1 MTRRISL
8 TVGVAVVALAI
19 GVPTALGKGQAP
31 QSAVEYFKA
40 NELATLVQSGKP
52 SAVEYFRANERSTLV
67 QSGKASAV
75 DYFRAN
81 ELSTLVQSQS
91 ALGGYRDAHERV
103 GTLGNQPAV
112 AAYRDSFERGR
123 HVARTGLESNV
134 ATYRDAFER
143 SNPQT
148 APVTSSPV
156 GSGTEIEWPQVGIG
170 LALGIALILGLW
182 LAMRFTRIRPIAH

>member
-8 TVGVAVVALAI
+8 TIGVAAVALAI

-40 NELATLVQSGKP
+40 NELATLVQSDKPSAVEYFKANELATLVESGKP
-52 SAVEYFRANERSTLV
+52 SAVEYFRANELATLV
-67 QSGKASAV
+67 QS
-75 DYFRAN
+75 
-81 ELSTLVQSQS
+81 ES
-91 ALGGYRDAHERV
+91 ALGGYRDAHERTV
-103 GTLGNQPAV
+103 GTGNQAAV
-112 AAYRDSFERGR
+112 AAYRDSFERR

-148 APVTSSPV
+148 ASVTSSPV

-170 LALGIALILGLW
+170 LALGVALMLGLL
-182 LAMRFTRIRPIAH
+182 LAMRITRIRPLAH

>member
-8 TVGVAVVALAI
+8 TIGVAVVAVAV
-19 GVPTALGKGQAP
+19 GVPTALGKGQP
-31 QSAVEYFKA
+31 PSAVDYFKA

-52 SAVEYFRANERSTLV
+52 SAVEYFRANELATLV
-67 QSGKASAV
+67 QS
-75 DYFRAN
+75 
-81 ELSTLVQSQS
+81 ESTL
-91 ALGGYRDAHERV
+91 AGYRDAHERV
-103 GTLGNQPAV
+103 GTTGNQPAV
-112 AAYRDSFERGR
+112 ATYRDSFERGE
-123 HVARTGLESNV
+123 VKIGTGLESNV

-170 LALGIALILGLW
+170 LGLGIALMLGLW
-182 LAMRFTRIRPIAH
+182 LAMRITRIRPLAH